1 MANLVK
7 FVQVEYKK
15 INIDDL
21 IILKKIVGEKHIFTD
36 DEKLLEYS
44 HDETE
49 DLSFPPEVI
58 VKPRAADEISEILN
72 YCNKQKIS
80 VTPCGARTG
89 LSGGSLPIN
98 GGIALS
104 TERLNTIIEIIAFIS
119 HIITMT

>member
-1 MANLVK
+1 MCGLANLIK

-15 INIDDL
+15 INIDD
-21 IILKKIVGEKHIFTD
+21 ISFLKKVIGADFVFTD
-36 DEKLLEYS
+36 EEKLVEYS

-49 DLSFPPEVI
+49 DLSFPPEVV
-58 VKPRAADEISEILN
+58 VKPNSADEISEILN

-104 TERLNTIIEIIAFIS
+104 TERLNAIIKIEY
-119 HIITMT
+119 